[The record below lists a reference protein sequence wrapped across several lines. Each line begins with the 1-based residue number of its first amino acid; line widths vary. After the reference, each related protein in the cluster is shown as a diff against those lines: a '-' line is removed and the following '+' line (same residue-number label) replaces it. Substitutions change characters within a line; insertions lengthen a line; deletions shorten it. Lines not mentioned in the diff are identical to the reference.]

1 MSNVYV
7 DSKEDHKEEE
17 VVEEAINEEEVV
29 EEAINEEEATTCEC
43 GAETEEDC
51 ECESEEDTTEDK
63 KNFDYKVYG
72 KETVEETKNMAEKML
87 NDVVATLKSKQ
98 SDWNQI
104 LDEYKTKKPSVDM
117 LDYEDDL
124 VVKVDLPRVTKDA
137 INVKMSN
144 ESIEIEVDFPDEYE
158 SEENVKILRR
168 ERCSGKTKNIILYIR
183 LVLYHFQ
190 LLLHI
195 PSLIFKVQECQ
206 NRILKLNLIIVKELR
221 KSLIQVL
228 RILHQ

>member
-7 DSKEDHKEEE
+7 DSKEDHKKEEEAAEE
-17 VVEEAINEEEVV
+17 VVDVKEET
-29 EEAINEEEATTCEC
+29 EAKETCEC
-43 GAETEEDC
+43 GAETEE
-51 ECESEEDTTEDK
+51 ECVCGDDAEEEASEDK
-63 KNFDYKVYG
+63 KDFDYKVYG

-104 LDEYKTKKPSVDM
+104 IDEYKSKKPSVDV

-137 INVKMSN
+137 INIQMSN
-144 ESIEIEVDFPDEYE
+144 ESIEIEVEFPDEYE

-168 ERCSGKTKNIILYIR
+168 ERCSGKTKNLIVLPVEVDIQEVNATFEDYVLTITLPKIKGKKVDVEIL
-183 LVLYHFQ
+183 
-190 LLLHI
+190 
-195 PSLIFKVQECQ
+195 
-206 NRILKLNLIIVKELR
+206 
-221 KSLIQVL
+221 
-228 RILHQ
+228 